1 VGQHFK
7 APWGTKLWVMTAGV
21 LAILVVALVTVK
33 GWAALL
39 LVAIVGLA
47 LVFAVRGYSVLD
59 GQLLIHRLGWAIRFD
74 LADLTSVEF
83 SPGATI
89 GSIRTMGIGG
99 LFGFVG
105 HFRNEILGS
114 YRAYA
119 TDEENTVILDFS
131 GEKIVVTP
139 DSPVEFVA
147 AVEAARL
154 DVAPSPERPK

>member
-1 VGQHFK
+1 MGQHFK

-39 LVAIVGLA
+39 LAAIVGLA
-47 LVFAVRGYSVLD
+47 LAFAVRGYSVLD
-59 GQLLIHRLGWAIRFD
+59 GQLLIHRLGWATKFD
-74 LADLTSVEF
+74 LAELTSVEF

-89 GSIRTMGIGG
+89 GSIRTMGIGR

-147 AVEAARL
+147 AVEAARP
-154 DVAPSPERPK
+154 DAAPSTERPK

>member
-1 VGQHFK
+1 MRQHFK

-47 LVFAVRGYSVLD
+47 LAFAVRGYSVQD
-59 GQLLIHRLGWAIRFD
+59 GQLLIHRLGWATKFD
-74 LADLTSVEF
+74 LSELLSVEF
-83 SPGATI
+83 SPRATI

-147 AVEAARL
+147 AVEAARP
-154 DVAPSPERPK
+154 DAAPSTERPK

>member
-1 VGQHFK
+1 MGQHFK

-59 GQLLIHRLGWAIRFD
+59 GQLLIHRLGWATRFD

>member
-1 VGQHFK
+1 MRQHFK

-47 LVFAVRGYSVLD
+47 LALTVRGYSVLD
-59 GQLLIHRLGWAIRFD
+59 GQLLIHRLGWATRFD

>member
-21 LAILVVALVTVK
+21 LAILVVALFTVK

-59 GQLLIHRLGWAIRFD
+59 GQLLVHRLGWATRFD

>member
-1 VGQHFK
+1 MRQHFK

-47 LVFAVRGYSVLD
+47 LAFAVRGYSVLD
-59 GQLLIHRLGWAIRFD
+59 GQLLIHRLGWATKFD
-74 LADLTSVEF
+74 LAELTSVEF

-99 LFGFVG
+99 LFGFIG

>member
-1 VGQHFK
+1 
-7 APWGTKLWVMTAGV
+7 MTAGV

-47 LVFAVRGYSVLD
+47 LVFAVRGYSLLD
-59 GQLLIHRLGWAIRFD
+59 GQLLIHRLGWATRFD

>member
-1 VGQHFK
+1 MGQHFK

-21 LAILVVALVTVK
+21 LAILVVAFVTVK

-47 LVFAVRGYSVLD
+47 LAFAVRGYSVLD
-59 GQLLIHRLGWAIRFD
+59 GQLLIHRLGWATRFD

-99 LFGFVG
+99 LFGFIG

-147 AVEAARL
+147 AVEAARP
-154 DVAPSPERPK
+154 DAAPSTERPK

>member
-1 VGQHFK
+1 MRQHFK

-47 LVFAVRGYSVLD
+47 LAFSVRGYSVLD
-59 GQLLIHRLGWAIRFD
+59 GQLLIHRLGWATKFD
-74 LADLTSVEF
+74 LAELTSVEF

-147 AVEAARL
+147 AVEAARP
-154 DVAPSPERPK
+154 DAAPSTERPK

>member
-1 VGQHFK
+1 MGQHFK